1 MKDGWVGAGRRE
13 GKDGEYIGDI
23 CNTSNNKKNI
33 LKNKMKGPFEYMF
46 LQGTHMSGQEA
57 DEKMHR
63 LLRDTEGKD

>member
-1 MKDGWVGAGRRE
+1 
-13 GKDGEYIGDI
+13 
-23 CNTSNNKKNI
+23 
-33 LKNKMKGPFEYMF
+33 MKGPFEYMF